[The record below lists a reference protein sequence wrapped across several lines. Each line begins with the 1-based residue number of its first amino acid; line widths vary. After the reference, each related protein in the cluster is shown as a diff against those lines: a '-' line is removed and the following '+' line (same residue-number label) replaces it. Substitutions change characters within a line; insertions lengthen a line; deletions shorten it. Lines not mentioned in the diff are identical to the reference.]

1 MKNALSLLLALV
13 MCLSLCACGGETQP
27 EAQPTA
33 APEDAASAAEEI
45 TSAEEGIDPAEAD
58 SAPAAEATVY
68 QFGDSITSP
77 SGMFVFTPQFHGFA
91 AALANWPDA
100 NYLTPDGKGV
110 DESNNPFV
118 ADEGH
123 VMMYFSGV
131 VEYIGDS
138 KETETFSFA
147 YQLDYDHGYLFDGP
161 SGVRYSS
168 DEEDWD
174 TNEYASFEPLSSNT
188 VRYVRFCLEVPEA
201 LESDVEKETIL
212 TIKIEG
218 EPFVFNVDLAA
229 AAQAKAD
236 REAAAEAEHAE
247 NMTLVDDALASE
259 ISSLLQGT
267 WEWDVYGFAGNSMY
281 TTSHAL
287 TFDGNAA
294 YIETTNSLLNTYMSN
309 QGTYSITNA
318 YIVSDFEDGS
328 QACMPYTY
336 ANGELSISQ
345 EFEGEFYTA

>member
-13 MCLSLCACGGETQP
+13 MCLSLCACGGSEAQPETQP
-27 EAQPTA
+27 NDTA
-33 APEDAASAAEEI
+33 DKAPVAEEIPAAEEG
-45 TSAEEGIDPAEAD
+45 TESASAE

-161 SGVRYSS
+161 SGVRYTS
-168 DEEDWD
+168 DGEEWG
-174 TNEYASFEPLSSNT
+174 TSEYASFEPLSSDT
-188 VRYVRFCLEVPEA
+188 ARTVRFCLEVPEA
-201 LESDVEKETIL
+201 LETDVEKETIL

-218 EPFVFNVDLAA
+218 ESFIFNVDLAA

-236 REAAAEAEHAE
+236 REAAAEAAHAE
-247 NMTLVDDALASE
+247 NMAPVDEALASE
-259 ISSLLQGT
+259 ISSILQGT
-267 WEWDVYGFAGNSMY
+267 WEWDVYGFAGSTMY

-287 TFDGNAA
+287 TFDGDYA
-294 YIETTNSLLNTYMSN
+294 YIETENSLLNTYLSN
-309 QGTYSITNA
+309 EGTYYIANA
-318 YIVSDFEDGS
+318 YIVIDFADGS

-336 ANGELSISQ
+336 TNGELSISQ